1 MKMLHSAFTY
11 CSEPFDDPD
20 SGSAGV
26 RLLATK
32 QAITTCVAKIT
43 FWDAS
48 GQFFLEMTG
57 PEVPL
62 VVIEALIAEAKLQIP
77 TA

>member
-1 MKMLHSAFTY
+1 MKMLHSAIAY
-11 CSEPFDDPD
+11 CSESFDNPD
-20 SGSAGV
+20 LGSAGV
-26 RLLATK
+26 RLLATS
-32 QAITTCVAKIT
+32 QGSTTCVAKIT

-48 GQFFLEMTG
+48 GQFFLEMGG

-62 VVIEALIAEAKLQIP
+62 VVIEALIAEVKQQIP